1 MGVVTEAKSIEPA
14 ALAQSE
20 NGPATYRELLGG
32 RLGSVV
38 CREAAVTTFPRS
50 TEPAVIFQKGEE
62 EGKGWNNGRVV
73 EAASRSSTAAAGGG
87 LEGSHRESEAKE
99 PQQQGALLPL
109 LLLYCPRRR
118 PRTGPH
124 TSPAVP
130 PAERLQATPLQVETS
145 TSDMSRSTV
154 NRRPSLRGGDL

>member
-99 PQQQGALLPL
+99 PQQQGAAAAAATLLPAASSTNG
-109 LLLYCPRRR
+109 PSHFTSSATG
-118 PRTGPH
+118 RTPSSD
-124 TSPAVP
+124 TS
-130 PAERLQATPLQVETS
+130 S
-145 TSDMSRSTV
+145 S
-154 NRRPSLRGGDL
+154 